1 MFTSGADPS
10 LAGNVQ
16 LVDLQLLTVSLFR
29 YGCDIGYNDVSNR
42 NSHEKKKHGGLFNG
56 AERGPNAKHCLTDN
70 LM

>member
-1 MFTSGADPS
+1 MFTSGVDPS

-16 LVDLQLLTVSLFR
+16 LVDNGSQSLNIIFR

-56 AERGPNAKHCLTDN
+56 AERGPI
-70 LM
+70 